1 MSRTL
6 ITISQSA
13 TREMNN
19 ILKTRAKCKG
29 FYFGIKN
36 MRLNEYDLIPMTE
49 LKKFTKDD
57 KICKINDINI
67 QICGNSLS
75 GLIRQLL
82 IKDKTSSKFTFDNP
96 NKYDDDDKYI
106 SI

>member
-6 ITISQSA
+6 ITISRSA
-13 TREMNN
+13 AREMNN
-19 ILKTRAKCKG
+19 ILKTHRKCTG

-36 MRLNEYDLIPMTE
+36 IKLNEYDLIAMTE
-49 LKKFTKDD
+49 LKKITKDD

-75 GLIRQLL
+75 GLIGTT
-82 IKDKTSSKFTFDNP
+82 IDKDKTSSKFIFDNP
-96 NKYDDDDKYI
+96 NKDDDE
-106 SI
+106 

>member
-19 ILKTRAKCKG
+19 ILKTRVKCNG

-36 MRLNEYDLIPMTE
+36 MKLNEYDLIPMTE
-49 LKKFTKDD
+49 LKKITKNDE
-57 KICKINDINI
+57 ICKINDINI

-75 GLIRQLL
+75 GLIGT
-82 IKDKTSSKFTFDNP
+82 IIDKDKTSSKFIFNNP
-96 NKYDDDDKYI
+96 NKYDDE
-106 SI
+106 

>member
-13 TREMNN
+13 AREMNN
-19 ILKTRAKCKG
+19 ILKTHKKYTG

-36 MRLNEYDLIPMTE
+36 LNLNQYDLIPMIN
-49 LKKFTKDD
+49 LKKITKND
-57 KICKINDINI
+57 KICKINNINI

-75 GLIRQLL
+75 GLIGTT
-82 IKDKTSSKFTFDNP
+82 IDKDNKSSKFIFNNP
-96 NKYDDDDKYI
+96 NNK
-106 SI
+106 

>member
-6 ITISQSA
+6 ITISHSA
-13 TREMNN
+13 AREMNN
-19 ILKTRAKCKG
+19 ILKTHKKCTG

-36 MRLNEYDLIPMTE
+36 LNLNQYDLIPITK
-49 LKKFTKDD
+49 LKKITNDD

-75 GLIRQLL
+75 GLIGTN
-82 IKDKTSSKFTFDNP
+82 IDKDKTSSKFIFNNP
-96 NKYDDDDKYI
+96 NNI
-106 SI
+106 